1 MGRAESIADEQR
13 KTREGTS
20 GKYNYTDVRALERAG
35 ITQYKSQ
42 PGSNFMR
49 VIDLHF
55 SQYTKEKKPF
65 YGKAVY
71 VHNHVGADDRTF
83 LCMKKMY
90 GLPCAMC
97 DLSEKLKSVDPNDAR
112 IKELWPSSRYLFFVF
127 DTRSADTE
135 RKGLQW
141 YDAPAAIKDGIV
153 SLSTD
158 PRTNRTIDISS
169 RDEGMDVVFDRVGSG
184 INTKYIAF
192 RLIPGEKPP
201 ESWYKNA
208 PDDFEEFL
216 LKPEY
221 SEVATELAQ
230 LPAPTVES
238 RGGEARGDSRSQG
251 GVNPGVVQD
260 PTPEVRQPVQV
271 PQMSAP
277 APIPVPVPVPAPVP
291 APTAPEVR
299 SRGEVPAGAESRVR
313 GEVTPANGVS
323 PEVRDRIAQ
332 LKQQGG

>member
-1 MGRAESIADEQR
+1 MGRAEAIVDEQR

-35 ITQYKSQ
+35 ITQYKGQ

-55 SQYTKEKKPF
+55 SQYAKEKKPF
-65 YGKAVY
+65 YGKAIY

-83 LCMKKMY
+83 ICMKKMY
-90 GLPCAMC
+90 GLPCAVC
-97 DLSEKLKSVDPNDAR
+97 ELSDKLKAANSDDAR

-127 DTRSADTE
+127 DTRSALTE

-141 YDAPAAIKDGIV
+141 YDAPVAIKDGIV

-158 PRTNRTIDISS
+158 PRTQRTIDISS

-184 INTKYIAF
+184 INTKYMAF

-201 ESWYKNA
+201 ESWYENA

-221 SEVATELAQ
+221 SEVAKELAQ
-230 LPAPTVES
+230 LPALTAES
-238 RGGEARGDSRSQG
+238 RGGEVRGGSTGQG
-251 GVNPGVVQD
+251 AANPGVVQD
-260 PTPEVRQPVQV
+260 PTPEVRQAP
-271 PQMSAP
+271 PQAQTPP
-277 APIPVPVPVPAPVP
+277 APQAAAPVP
-291 APTAPEVR
+291 AAPTTPEVR
-299 SRGEVPAGAESRVR
+299 SRGEAPAAGESRVR
-313 GEVTPANGVS
+313 GEVTPTNGVS
-323 PEVRDRIAQ
+323 SEVRDRIAQ
-332 LKQQGG
+332 LKQQG